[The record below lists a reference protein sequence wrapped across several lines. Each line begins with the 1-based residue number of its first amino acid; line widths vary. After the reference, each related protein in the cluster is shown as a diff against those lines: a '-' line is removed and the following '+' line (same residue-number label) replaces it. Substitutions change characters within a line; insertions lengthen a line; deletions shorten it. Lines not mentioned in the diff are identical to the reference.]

1 MMVRESEN
9 ESQQTLCRL
18 LGVSRQAYHKR
29 KSRAESIAA
38 SAEMVIQEVVRIR
51 SVQKRVGSRKL
62 HHLLAGFRAGHS
74 IKMGR
79 DRLNEVLKDHSMQ
92 IRKRRRK
99 APRTTFSSPWRRY
112 PNLIRDM
119 IGDMGP
125 TRANQVWVSDITYVR
140 VGEGFAYLSLI
151 TDAYSRKI
159 VGYHLSRDLSA
170 KGCVAALR
178 MAMRDNPERE
188 GLIHHSDRG
197 LQYYSSAYVKLLA
210 KTRISMTE
218 KSDPLENAIAERVN
232 GILKQELLEKR
243 FESYQEARASI
254 DEAVDIYNNL
264 RPHLSIDML
273 TPAEAHTRTGT
284 LKRLWKNYFSIRPVA
299 QAAAYAAA

>member
-1 MMVRESEN
+1 MMVGESEK
-9 ESQQTLCRL
+9 ESQRTLCRL
-18 LGVSRQAYHKR
+18 LGVTRQAYHKR
-29 KSRAESIAA
+29 KSRATKFVA
-38 SAEMVIQEVVRIR
+38 SAEIVIQEVVKIR

-62 HHLLAGFRAGHS
+62 HHLLAEFRAASS

-79 DRLNEVLKDHSMQ
+79 DRLNELLREHSMQ
-92 IRKRRRK
+92 IRKRRRR
-99 APRTTFSSPWRRY
+99 APRTTFSSPWKRY
-112 PNLIRDM
+112 PNLIRD
-119 IGDMGP
+119 IEP

-159 VGYHLSRDLSA
+159 VGYNLGRDLSA
-170 KGCVAALR
+170 SGCVKALR
-178 MAMRDNPERE
+178 MALRDNPDRE
-188 GLIHHSDRG
+188 ALIHHSDRG

-218 KSDPLENAIAERVN
+218 NSDPLENAIAERVN

-243 FESYQEARASI
+243 FEGFREARANI

-264 RPHLSIDML
+264 RPHLSIEML
-273 TPAEAHTRTGT
+273 TPAQAHARKGI
-284 LKRLWKNYFSIRPVA
+284 LKRHWKNYFSNRPVA